1 MANSTSVTKCTDFSV
16 ISLCRDMKTSPPDP
30 AIVVGGTGTNMKLT
44 LPLAACAPFS
54 SNING
59 PTGESQIIILIF
71 YSNSKFSIVYIMLVK
86 IKSNQNKLQRQLK
99 D

>member
-16 ISLCRDMKTSPPDP
+16 SSLCRDMKTSPPDP
-30 AIVVGGTGTNMKLT
+30 AIVVGGTGNNMKLT

-59 PTGESQIIILIF
+59 LPGESKIF
-71 YSNSKFSIVYIMLVK
+71 IYLPYIDFK
-86 IKSNQNKLQRQLK
+86 TKLLLL
-99 D
+99 

>member
-1 MANSTSVTKCTDFSV
+1 
-16 ISLCRDMKTSPPDP
+16 MKTSPPDP

-59 PTGESQIIILIF
+59 PTGKSQIVILT
-71 YSNSKFSIVYIMLVK
+71 SYI
-86 IKSNQNKLQRQLK
+86 QA
-99 D
+99 

>member
-16 ISLCRDMKTSPPDP
+16 SSLCRDMKTSPPDP

-59 PTGESQIIILIF
+59 PTGKSQIVILLRIF
-71 YSNSKFSIVYIMLVK
+71 QHSYV
-86 IKSNQNKLQRQLK
+86 
-99 D
+99 